1 MSVLCFQHGAVLELN
16 CSRLELC
23 CLRDFSVLRHKCIMW
38 DEAHPRLVA
47 RNRKLFQHPACWLDM
62 NHSPTGQHVWKVWV
76 NDACSILL
84 TNSWEEDLLTLD
96 DAAIAWVRANSM
108 VLTIDRKLFIE

>member
-1 MSVLCFQHGAVLELN
+1 
-16 CSRLELC
+16 
-23 CLRDFSVLRHKCIMW
+23 MW

>member
-1 MSVLCFQHGAVLELN
+1 MFGRCG
-16 CSRLELC
+16 
-23 CLRDFSVLRHKCIMW
+23 
-38 DEAHPRLVA
+38 
-47 RNRKLFQHPACWLDM
+47 
-62 NHSPTGQHVWKVWV
+62 V